1 MPEESPQA
9 VLEELENFL
18 S

>member
-1 MPEESPQA
+1 MPEVSPQA